1 MAEEFED
8 KVIFIRRTAKT
19 YQGGRRFRFG
29 AMVAI
34 GDRNGRVG
42 VGLGKAKEVPI
53 AVQKGQYVARRNLIE
68 VPIEEPGTIPHEVL
82 GTHSTSRVMLKPAG
96 AGTGVIAGSVP
107 RAIVELA
114 GFRNLLT
121 KEIGSRNQTN
131 VAYAVIDGLKQL
143 KTYEESKARTV
154 GRPVRATLVRSLIGV
169 KEDQKATVRALGFK
183 KTGDTRELKDTP
195 DVRGMVNK
203 VSYLLKVEG

>member
-1 MAEEFED
+1 MADTDFED

-19 YQGGRRFRFG
+19 YKGGRRFRFG
-29 AMVAI
+29 AMVVI

-42 VGLGKAKEVPI
+42 IGLGKAKEVPL

-68 VPIEEPGTIPHEVL
+68 VPIEGAGTIPHEVL
-82 GTHSTSRVMLKPAG
+82 GAHGTSRVMLKPAG
-96 AGTGVIAGSVP
+96 PGTGVIAGTVP

-121 KEIGSRNQTN
+121 KELGSRNQTN

-143 KTYEESKARTV
+143 KTFEESK
-154 GRPVRATLVRSLIGV
+154 
-169 KEDQKATVRALGFK
+169 
-183 KTGDTRELKDTP
+183 RE
-195 DVRGMVNK
+195 R
-203 VSYLLKVEG
+203 EIAQ

>member
-1 MAEEFED
+1 MANAVEFED

-29 AMVAI
+29 AMVVV

-42 VGLGKAKEVPI
+42 VGLGKAKEVPM

-68 VPIEEPGTIPHEVL
+68 VPIAEPGTIPHEVVGEH
-82 GTHSTSRVMLKPAG
+82 GTSQVMLKPAG

-114 GFRNLLT
+114 GLRNLLT
-121 KEIGSRNQTN
+121 KELGSRNQTN

-143 KTYEESKARTV
+143 KTF
-154 GRPVRATLVRSLIGV
+154 
-169 KEDQKATVRALGFK
+169 EDAK
-183 KTGDTRELKDTP
+183 RERE
-195 DVRGMVNK
+195 VA
-203 VSYLLKVEG
+203 E

>member
-1 MAEEFED
+1 MADADFED

-19 YQGGRRFRFG
+19 YKGGRRFRFG

-42 VGLGKAKEVPI
+42 VGLGKAKEVPA

-68 VPIEEPGTIPHEVL
+68 VPIEEPGTIPHEVIGRH
-82 GTHSTSRVMLKPAG
+82 GTSQVLLKPAG

-114 GFRNLLT
+114 GLRNLLT
-121 KEIGSRNQTN
+121 KELGSRNQTN
-131 VAYAVIDGLKQL
+131 VAYAVVEGLKQL
-143 KTYEESKARTV
+143 RTFEEMRQ
-154 GRPVRATLVRSLIGV
+154 
-169 KEDQKATVRALGFK
+169 E
-183 KTGDTRELKDTP
+183 REAAK
-195 DVRGMVNK
+195 
-203 VSYLLKVEG
+203 

>member
-1 MAEEFED
+1 MADTDFED

-19 YQGGRRFRFG
+19 YKGGRRFRFG
-29 AMVAI
+29 AMVVI

-68 VPIEEPGTIPHEVL
+68 VPIEEPGTIPHGVVGEH
-82 GTHSTSRVMLKPAG
+82 GTSRVMLKPAG

-107 RAIVELA
+107 RAIAELA
-114 GFRNLLT
+114 GYRNLLT
-121 KEIGSRNQTN
+121 KEFGSRNQTN

-143 KTYEESKARTV
+143 RTFEEVKQEREAAR
-154 GRPVRATLVRSLIGV
+154 
-169 KEDQKATVRALGFK
+169 
-183 KTGDTRELKDTP
+183 
-195 DVRGMVNK
+195 
-203 VSYLLKVEG
+203 

>member
-1 MAEEFED
+1 MANNTEFED

-29 AMVAI
+29 AMVVI

-42 VGLGKAKEVPI
+42 LGLGKAKEVPM

-68 VPIEEPGTIPHEVL
+68 VPIAEPGTIPHEVV
-82 GTHSTSRVMLKPAG
+82 GEHGTSRVMLKPAG

-114 GFRNLLT
+114 GLRNLLT
-121 KEIGSRNQTN
+121 KELGSRNQTN

-143 KTYEESKARTV
+143 KTF
-154 GRPVRATLVRSLIGV
+154 
-169 KEDQKATVRALGFK
+169 EDAKRE
-183 KTGDTRELKDTP
+183 RELAQ
-195 DVRGMVNK
+195 
-203 VSYLLKVEG
+203 